1 MAETTQSTVIWK
13 DRKHF
18 MWFPFSFT
26 KYSVQNDRLYT
37 QTGLFST
44 SFEEVLLY
52 RITDIRLSRSF
63 GQKIFG
69 TGTIELCTKV
79 DHDQHIFLV
88 NIKKPVYIK
97 SLLSDLVETARD
109 KKNVVGK
116 EFYGGRGHGGP
127 GGPDGPDDDFDDEIS
142 PV

>member
-1 MAETTQSTVIWK
+1 MAEMTQSTVIWK
-13 DRKHF
+13 DRKHL
-18 MWFPFSFT
+18 MWIPFSFT

-44 SFEEVLLY
+44 SFDEILLY
-52 RITDIRLSRSF
+52 RITDIRLNRSF

-79 DHDQHIFLV
+79 DHDRHIFLV
-88 NIKKPVYIK
+88 NIKKPVK
-97 SLLSDLVETARD
+97 VKNLLSELVEDARD

-116 EFYGGRGHGGP
+116 EFYSGRGHGGP
-127 GGPDGPDDDFDDEIS
+127 DGHDGPEDDFEDDFE
-142 PV
+142 